1 MMGVMGFRFG
11 EGGRGVVVVGVRRD
25 ERGDGLRWI
34 EGEGGHVGCG
44 RSKRKKWKQGRRGEG
59 GSIVIFSA

>member
-1 MMGVMGFRFG
+1 
-11 EGGRGVVVVGVRRD
+11 VVVVGVRRD